1 MINLKSELEIQ
12 TLHEKLDHLI
22 IRQQSDL
29 FEIQQVQ
36 IQMLRDILNSVGGN
50 LTTK

>member
-1 MINLKSELEIQ
+1 
-12 TLHEKLDHLI
+12 LI

-36 IQMLRDILNSVGGN
+36 IQMLRDILNSVDGN